1 MAAPQRMGPP
11 PQDDEEDD
19 VTEVTRES
27 LGLPP
32 QAGAKKAA
40 SKKAA
45 MTRRSWY
52 LEAEVA
58 DRFADLV
65 DDIHHE
71 TRIPRH
77 RVISAL
83 LTEAVDQAPAVQRRL
98 MRGQA

>member
-1 MAAPQRMGPP
+1 MVKRTKFLPDP
-11 PQDDEEDD
+11 DDE
-19 VTEVTRES
+19 VVPEVTRETVA
-27 LGLPP
+27 PP
-32 QAGAKKAA
+32 PPPAPKKTT
-40 SKKAA
+40 